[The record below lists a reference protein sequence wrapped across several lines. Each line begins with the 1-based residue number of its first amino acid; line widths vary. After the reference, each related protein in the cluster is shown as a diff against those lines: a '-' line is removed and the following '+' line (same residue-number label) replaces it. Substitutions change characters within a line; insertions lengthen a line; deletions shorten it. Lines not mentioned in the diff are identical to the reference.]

1 MISPN
6 RPGCK
11 DSRNAQV
18 TSRHLWRG
26 GVALRASQ
34 QQDGDP
40 EDWLAKSR
48 EEVEAFGEEEV
59 LSWAEAVLRAGG
71 LKGTVENARRGV
83 GRVLSILSE
92 NEVTGQS
99 LLRLTLD
106 EQIAAGIPLGPAKL
120 LAEKIQLL
128 KEPQGASRLQRY
140 LAPKY
145 VVREKDIDGEK
156 LLVCDF
162 KDSAKFAIVSSELM
176 QNLTAWVEDCV
187 SSRRI
192 CAINGM
198 VKTGKSTVLTR
209 LLPQIIL
216 TKIPNAEICVLDFAT
231 FLNAGAEPG
240 AMEERLLK
248 RVAAWATSAGFHVG
262 PGDMLHLDELMDN
275 LDKSGRTVFFL
286 IDEVQRFFQVQEGT
300 IPTWDIL
307 KGFLRVSKEDSNL
320 HFAITGSGMVLAW
333 QNFVRMTPNGFTFP
347 GVCRRFFLP
356 WQNPVQELDYARQE
370 FLAAA
375 ANEAEREELS
385 DLLGEIPSVP
395 LMAYTAAAWKDEPSK
410 NDAQKCVSMKLRNE
424 FVTEMT
430 PLLADPSWSNPPR
443 LRYIRDLANGQAT
456 SDPAVFFDETVYDC
470 FLKAYIDEKNGN
482 FSFVNSPWTVC
493 VARCIDA
500 SGALLNQSNFPV
512 LQWYQNEQRLQQLAR
527 VGEFVQGTL
536 RRWCPSPKGRKNRQ
550 LSVKEKQDRRLVETI
565 CRRTKERRTRRN
577 RNGWTCRGAPTWRCC
592 AMRMRISAR
601 QPELSMRNYC
611 FIACRPS
618 QPCYWRL

>member
-1 MISPN
+1 GAVVHDRPSQDDFTESPRLQGFSQCAGDN
-6 RPGCK
+6 
-11 DSRNAQV
+11 
-18 TSRHLWRG
+18 LWRG

-48 EEVEAFGEEEV
+48 EEVEGFKKAQV
-59 LSWAEAVLRAGG
+59 SSWAEAVLIDGG
-71 LKGTVENARRGV
+71 LEADDELIQQTVALQQQG
-83 GRVLSILSE
+83 
-92 NEVTGQS
+92 VTGKS
-99 LLRLTLD
+99 LLKLTL
-106 EQIAAGIPLGPAKL
+106 EELMAAPYNIPGGPAKL
-120 LAEKIQLL
+120 LAEKIRLL
-128 KEPQGASRLQRY
+128 QEPEGASRLQRY

-347 GVCRRFFLP
+347 GVCRRFFP

-395 LMAYTAAAWKDEPSK
+395 LMAYTAAVWKDEPSK
-410 NDAQKCVSMKLRNE
+410 NDAQKRVSMKLRNE

-443 LRYIRDLANGQAT
+443 LRCVRDLANGQAT

-482 FSFVNSPWTVC
+482 FSFVNNPWTAC

-500 SGALLNQSNFPV
+500 RGALLNQSNFPV

-527 VGEFVQGTL
+527 VGEFVQARCGVGVL
-536 RRWCPSPKGRKNRQ
+536 RQREGR
-550 LSVKEKQDRRLVETI
+550 
-565 CRRTKERRTRRN
+565 
-577 RNGWTCRGAPTWRCC
+577 
-592 AMRMRISAR
+592 
-601 QPELSMRNYC
+601 
-611 FIACRPS
+611 IAN
-618 QPCYWRL
+618 